1 MNDLWLTPSGRAA
14 TLTFVNDEVGTRWL
28 AAEPIREREFVHPD
42 LRDLAR
48 GLMGYREAVH
58 MVRVHVGGYGR
69 NPNDPRTFLA
79 SWVENVAPAEMLICR
94 QKRQYAVA
102 WNWEPEWFDI
112 PPAYLTEVRAPI
124 VIAACLADWARR
136 SKAYAASRHNHLH
149 ARNLA
154 AELDD
159 AAAIVACAHCGRFET
174 EGPHTEASAQAGAW
188 HEFQNADGT
197 PRVRCNECREIIPD
211 HSSARVRLCR
221 ACADVDAVYEKHY
234 PRALGY
240 PARTANG
247 VPLADMRRFA
257 VPFGDPDVSAP

>member
-28 AAEPIREREFVHPD
+28 AAEPIREHEFVHPD

-102 WNWEPEWFDI
+102 WNWGPEWFDV

-124 VIAACLADWARR
+124 VIAACLSDWARR
-136 SKAYAASRHNHLH
+136 SKAYAAARHNHEH
-149 ARNLA
+149 ARGLD
-154 AELDD
+154 AELI
-159 AAAIVACAHCGRFET
+159 AATTCAQCERGEFEV
-174 EGPHTEASAQAGAW
+174 PHTEATAQAGAW
-188 HEFQNADGT
+188 PEFVNLDGS
-197 PRVRCNECREIIPD
+197 VRARCVECQAIIPD
-211 HSSARVRLCR
+211 HSPARVRLCR

-234 PRALGY
+234 PRSLGY

-257 VPFGDPDVSAP
+257 VPFGDPDETAP